1 MSTPN
6 HKRFLTIVKN
16 LPQDYEPY
24 GVADRDG
31 GDCSSGCDH
40 YVPVYNE
47 DDIGPDMDWGVCTN
61 AKSHRAG
68 LLTFEH
74 QGCGEFEKSAQA

>member
-1 MSTPN
+1 MNTPN

-24 GVADRDG
+24 GATKRDG
-31 GDCSSGCDH
+31 GDCSGGCNFFT
-40 YVPVYNE
+40 PIYNPA
-47 DDIGPDMDWGVCTN
+47 DLGPDMDWGVCTN
-61 AKSHRAG
+61 AKSHRSG

-74 QGCGEFEKSAQA
+74 QGCGQFEKTAET